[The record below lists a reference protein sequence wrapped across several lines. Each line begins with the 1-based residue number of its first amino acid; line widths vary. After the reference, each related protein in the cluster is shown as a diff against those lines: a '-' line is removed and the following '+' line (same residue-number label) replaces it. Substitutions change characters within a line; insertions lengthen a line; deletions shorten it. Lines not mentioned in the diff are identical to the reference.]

1 MARAFRLWLCVQS
14 WLSLEV
20 VVRVCGCWC
29 DVLEMNGSSRTSRGE
44 LDSPRLAGG
53 EAGSFDRFYL
63 AEYRAVVGLAFVLT
77 GDLRLAED
85 LTQDAFTAAWRS
97 WAEIVNPS
105 GWIRSVVSNKARSSW
120 RRRFVSQRAA
130 EELAN
135 TAATVQQLPDDTS
148 GFWEQV
154 RALPKRQAQVVALFY
169 LDDLPVSE
177 IAGLLGC
184 EESTV
189 RKHLSRG
196 RRNLASRL
204 GVQP

>member
-1 MARAFRLWLCVQS
+1 
-14 WLSLEV
+14 
-20 VVRVCGCWC
+20 
-29 DVLEMNGSSRTSRGE
+29 
-44 LDSPRLAGG
+44 LADG
-53 EAGSFDRFYL
+53 EAGSFDGFYL

-85 LTQDAFTAAWRS
+85 LTQDAFTAAWRN

-120 RRRFVSQRAA
+120 RRRFVSQRVADA
-130 EELAN
+130 LAN
-135 TAATVQQLPDDTS
+135 TAATVEQLPDDTS

-204 GVQP
+204 GVHP